1 MELGRFGVWTSC
13 RAIGEQ
19 HLSEAAGFAEQLG
32 YGTFWLG
39 GSPQLPQVR
48 PLLEATERL
57 VAATSIVNVWSYDP
71 GRLAAEFWEL
81 EEAFPGRLLVGVG
94 IGHAEATVDYS
105 KPLSAMR
112 SFLDGLDAAER
123 PLPPDRRCIAAL
135 APKML
140 RLSAER
146 SLGTIP
152 YFTSSAHTRSAREQ
166 LGAGPLIAPEIA
178 FALDGDADRARATA
192 RGYARL
198 YLGLTNYTNNLL
210 ASGFTAEDIA
220 GDGSERLIDSVVPQ
234 GGADA
239 IARVVV
245 EHLEAGADHVAVQA
259 LGESGIPRA
268 GWSALADALFG

>member
-19 HLSEAAGFAEQLG
+19 HLSEAAGLAEQLG

-48 PLLEATERL
+48 PLLEATESL

-71 GRLAAEFWEL
+71 ARLAAEFWEL

-94 IGHAEATVDYS
+94 IGHAEATADYS
-105 KPLSAMR
+105 KPFSAMR

-152 YFTSSAHTRSAREQ
+152 YFTSSDHTRSAREQ
-166 LGAGPLIAPEIA
+166 LGAGPLLAPEVA
-178 FALDGDADRARATA
+178 FALDADADRARATA

-198 YLGLTNYTNNLL
+198 YLGLANYTNNLL
-210 ASGFTAEDIA
+210 ASGFAAEDIA
-220 GDGSERLIDSVVPQ
+220 GDGSDRLIDSVVPQ

-239 IARVVV
+239 IARIMVD
-245 EHLEAGADHVAVQA
+245 HLEAGADHVAVQA
-259 LGESGIPRA
+259 LGEPGIPRA
-268 GWSALADALFG
+268 SWSAMADALLR

>member
-1 MELGRFGVWTSC
+1 MDLGRFGVWTSC

-19 HLSEAAGFAEQLG
+19 HLSEAAGLAEQLG

-112 SFLDGLDAAER
+112 SFLDGLDAADR

-140 RLSAER
+140 QLSAER

-166 LGAGPLIAPEIA
+166 LGAGPLIAPEVA
-178 FALDGDADRARATA
+178 FARDGVAERARATA

-210 ASGFTAEDIA
+210 ASGFSAEDIA

-245 EHLEAGADHVAVQA
+245 EHLEAGADHVALQA
-259 LGESGIPRA
+259 LGEPGIPRA
-268 GWSALADALFG
+268 GWSAMADALIG